1 MAEREWSPE
10 QRHALDEI
18 AAWQQGRGHGRQIFR
33 LFGFAGTGKT
43 TITKEIARRT
53 KGDVLFCAFTG
64 KAALVMRQMGC
75 DGAKTIHSAIYKPIE
90 ELIAEAKA
98 LREWTWRL
106 YQNPQDEAVVAFVT
120 QRWRTSDWTELQ
132 DKLRRLR
139 ESIEKGPQFELRDEI
154 KDEPDVVI
162 CDECSMVNAELATD
176 LLSFGHKVLVIGD
189 PFQLPPVKGAG
200 YFIDAEPD
208 AMLTEVH
215 RQAYGN
221 PVTYLATVVR
231 ESGVWG
237 LLPGKFG
244 ESRIMRQ
251 PLADSLETFL
261 AADQVLCG
269 RYATRRS
276 LNAMIRE
283 AKGYDPEP
291 MPTPGEKIICL
302 RNNRKLGLLN
312 GSMWSVV
319 SCWRN
324 GDYFEADIEPWDEA
338 DRSDDSVQ
346 RVVMHT
352 DYFAGGEPSRKISL
366 TRMSSIGATRSR
378 RTRRKGHIGRASPS
392 STIAGQAKTVS
403 KTAGCTRR

>member
-1 MAEREWSPE
+1 
-10 QRHALDEI
+10 
-18 AAWQQGRGHGRQIFR
+18 
-33 LFGFAGTGKT
+33 
-43 TITKEIARRT
+43 
-53 KGDVLFCAFTG
+53 
-64 KAALVMRQMGC
+64 
-75 DGAKTIHSAIYKPIE
+75 
-90 ELIAEAKA
+90 
-98 LREWTWRL
+98 
-106 YQNPQDEAVVAFVT
+106 
-120 QRWRTSDWTELQ
+120 
-132 DKLRRLR
+132 
-139 ESIEKGPQFELRDEI
+139 
-154 KDEPDVVI
+154 
-162 CDECSMVNAELATD
+162 
-176 LLSFGHKVLVIGD
+176 
-189 PFQLPPVKGAG
+189 LPPVKGAG

-231 ESGVWG
+231 ESGIWG

-244 ESRIMRQ
+244 ESRITRQ
-251 PLADSLETFL
+251 PLADTLETFL

-269 RYATRRS
+269 RNATRRT
-276 LNAMIRE
+276 LNAMIRA

-312 GSMWSVV
+312 GSMWNVV

-352 DYFAGGEPSRKISL
+352 DYFAGGEPMPEDKFDAHEFDWGYAITVHKAQGSQWPRVAIVNDSWL
-366 TRMSSIGATRSR
+366 GEDRFQDHWMYTAITRAQESVHIIKP
-378 RTRRKGHIGRASPS
+378 RRK
-392 STIAGQAKTVS
+392 
-403 KTAGCTRR
+403 